1 MPRAHASSASPRCT
15 ALARPRP
22 RVARAVDIVS
32 RVCRSP
38 MAEVIAKHWFAQR
51 CGCAVDQLANM
62 HGWDVQSG
70 GLTDEVSRAS
80 AAA

>member
-1 MPRAHASSASPRCT
+1 
-15 ALARPRP
+15 
-22 RVARAVDIVS
+22 
-32 RVCRSP
+32 